1 MRRVVVSVAR
11 FALVV
16 TLAFLTMAGS
26 VNAKEVVLN
35 FAINLELRSPDPI
48 QKTGNTDYVLA
59 YNLYEPLVYP
69 TPEKGKIVQ
78 PWIAESW
85 TMSADGKVYT
95 FKIRPGIL
103 FHDGSEITADDVVF
117 SMDRML
123 ALKGAS
129 ATYFSPILD
138 VGQTK
143 AVDKYTVRFHL
154 KKASPSFLASLLQ
167 LQVINE
173 DLLMANKQPGPH
185 GKYGDYGVKYL
196 ETHDAGSGPYILKKV
211 KYAEVIE
218 LEKFPQYWRGWK
230 KNQVDR
236 VVMRIIPEDV
246 TRAAMLRT
254 GELDMVDWSLSKL
267 IFDQLEKAPG
277 VVVRRD
283 PNLAV
288 WLLTMNNKKPP
299 LDDVY
304 VRRALSY
311 AFQYE
316 DVVNIVGGSQAEGPV
331 PNLLGGHASSGVQVY
346 QQNLAKAKEML
357 GKSKYSAQELAKCE
371 IVINTIASSERFRR
385 IALSAIS
392 AFSKIGINARIENVT
407 WPQLCELCTKPDT
420 APHMAV
426 FYQAADIPHPYY
438 FLVYYTPDGW
448 GSSYPPGG
456 VYYDNDKVAKLIQS
470 ASAVT
475 DQGKQIELYEE
486 AQRLISQEAAC
497 IFMLNDMHMMAY
509 RDYVKG
515 YRFPVGAQV
524 YDMVFYNLTI
534 EK

>member
-1 MRRVVVSVAR
+1 MRKVVAKVACL
-11 FALVV
+11 ALVV
-16 TLAFLTMAGS
+16 ALMGFTMVSS
-26 VNAKEVVLN
+26 VNAGEVVLN

-69 TPEKGKIVQ
+69 TREEGKIVQ

-117 SMDRML
+117 SIDRML
-123 ALKGAS
+123 TLKGAS
-129 ATYFSPILD
+129 ATYFSPIID

-143 AVDKYTVRFHL
+143 SVDKYTVRFNL

-167 LQVINE
+167 LQIVNA

-196 ETHDAGSGPYILKKV
+196 ETHDAGSGPYMLKKV

-218 LEKFPQYWRGWK
+218 LERFNGYWRGWK
-230 KNQVDR
+230 KNQIDR

-254 GELDMVDWSLSKL
+254 GEVDMVDWSLSRL
-267 IFDQLEKAPG
+267 TIDQLEKAPG
-277 VVVRRD
+277 VVVRKD

-288 WLLTMNNKKPP
+288 WLLTMNNTKPP
-299 LDDVY
+299 LDDEH
-304 VRRALSY
+304 VRKALSY
-311 AFQYE
+311 AFQYK
-316 DVVNIVGGSQAEGPV
+316 DVESIVGGTAAVGPV
-331 PNLLGGHASSGVQVY
+331 PNLLNGHASEGVQVY
-346 QQNLAKAKEML
+346 EQDLAKAAELLK
-357 GKSKYSAQELAKCE
+357 KSKYSAQQLAKSE
-371 IVINTIASSERFRR
+371 IVISTISSSERFRR

-407 WPQLCELCTKPDT
+407 WPQLCELRTKPDT

-456 VYYDNDKVAKLIQS
+456 VYYDNRKVADLIQK
-470 ASAVT
+470 ASTVT
-475 DQGKQIELYEE
+475 DQAEQMRLYGE
-486 AQRLISQEAAC
+486 AQREIAKDAPC
-497 IFMLNDMHMMAY
+497 IFMLNDMHMIAF

-515 YRFPVGAQV
+515 YKFPVGAQI